1 MKYVSDNKQSQQ
13 TNKQTVTKTNKQS
26 QKQTISHTNKQGKT
40 TETNSKNK
48 QIKSKS
54 FANKQGKG
62 GDGVKCDLSKLL
74 FVVLWES
81 SYMGV

>member
-1 MKYVSDNKQSQQ
+1 MCIRQQ
-13 TNKQTVTKTNKQS
+13 TITTNKQS

-40 TETNSKNK
+40 TETNSKNQQK
-48 QIKSKS
+48 NQQS

-62 GDGVKCDLSKLL
+62 GDGVKCQLSKLL

-81 SYMGV
+81 SYMEV